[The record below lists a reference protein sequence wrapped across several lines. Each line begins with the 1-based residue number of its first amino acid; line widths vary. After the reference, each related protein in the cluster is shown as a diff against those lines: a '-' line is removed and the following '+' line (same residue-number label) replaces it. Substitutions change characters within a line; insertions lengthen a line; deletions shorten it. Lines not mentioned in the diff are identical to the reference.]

1 MRVDIKGAVRHTGLT
16 EYAIRLGVKEGK
28 IPVYRVG
35 RGKFIFD
42 TDLIDDAIRLE
53 MLKSISK

>member
-1 MRVDIKGAVRHTGLT
+1 MRVDIKGAVKHTGLS
-16 EYAIRLGVKEGK
+16 EYAIRLGVKEKK

-42 TDLIDDAIRLE
+42 TDMLDKAIEKE
-53 MLKSISK
+53 MLRSVED